1 MAINKKVI
9 TIFFF
14 AIVIVAAIASVSYF
28 NLPVNKVHI
37 KSELVMLGDFD
48 GNHTWDAAD
57 ETILRKIFKN
67 PFSFSRLD
75 LNKADVNR
83 NNLIDEEDIAVLTHL
98 YRYHDPYDAE
108 KKAVD
113 AGRTFPRPREMFR
126 YIPATEYVVQPLFA
140 LKHGI
145 AKNSP
150 LTFLSSLNTGNNTY
164 QNRLLTEI
172 YNEGLRFSLAYDARK
187 NTLTGIEKRYASE
200 KIEHCNNLYRKR
212 DYYNILLN
220 LITLVEDAETLTTK
234 GQSEFVAKLLYFR
247 DDLRS
252 LLTSPHYQAFVN
264 GSISYDK
271 VLDRISELL
280 DRDLAIKL
288 DVKSLSPP
296 RDFFKL
302 ENYADRAEWQYYKSR
317 NRKADFEKLVLYAQ
331 YDTRYL
337 RSAAATSRK
346 HQDPQLMNHNLP
358 MVLLFRE
365 ALHITGGDKKA
376 AVGLLDE
383 AIRIPFGWIKSIPHD
398 KLPKS
403 LAMEHFLLP
412 GNKED
417 GLDKSRHWNVFGG
430 ISLYKSPEESLVTA
444 LKREMNDLKEDGY
457 STNAM
462 TEFLRDTIANINGI
476 YHIVSID
483 PRLPY

>member
-1 MAINKKVI
+1 MIISKKPI
-9 TIFFF
+9 TILSSV
-14 AIVIVAAIASVSYF
+14 IVIVAAILSVIYF
-28 NLPVNKVHI
+28 NLPINKVHI

-57 ETILRKIFKN
+57 ETILHKILEN

-75 LNKADVNR
+75 LNKADINR
-83 NNLIDEEDIAVLTHL
+83 NNLIDEEDIAVLAHL

-108 KKAVD
+108 KKAAD
-113 AGRTFPRPREMFR
+113 AGRAFPRPREMFR
-126 YIPATEYVVQPLFA
+126 YIPATEYVLQPLFI

-145 AKNSP
+145 SKNSP
-150 LTFLSSLNTGNNTY
+150 LTFLPSISIVNNTY
-164 QNRLLTEI
+164 QDRLLAEI
-172 YNEGLRFSLAYDARK
+172 YNEALRFSLAYDARK
-187 NTLTGIEKRYASE
+187 NALAGIERKYASE
-200 KIEHCNNLYRKR
+200 KIEHCDELYRKK
-212 DYYNILLN
+212 DYYNLLLN

-234 GQSEFVAKLLYFR
+234 GQKEFVAKLLYFR
-247 DDLRS
+247 DDLRF
-252 LLTSPHYQAFVN
+252 LLASPLYRDFLS
-264 GSISYDK
+264 GKIPYDK
-271 VLDRISELL
+271 ILDRISELL
-280 DRDLAIKL
+280 DHDLAIKL
-288 DVKSLSPP
+288 DVKTLNPP
-296 RDFFKL
+296 RDFLNL
-302 ENYADRAEWQYYKSR
+302 ENYIDRAEWQYYKSR
-317 NRKADFEKLVLYAQ
+317 NRKTDFEKLVLYAQ

-337 RSAAATSRK
+337 RAAAATTRK

-365 ALHITGGDKKA
+365 ALHIARSDKKA

-383 AIRIPFGWIKSIPHD
+383 AIRIPFGWIKSIPGD

-403 LAMEHFLLP
+403 LAMENFLLP

-444 LKREMNDLKEDGY
+444 LKREMKDLKEDGY
-457 STNAM
+457 SANAM

-476 YHIVSID
+476 YHVVSID
-483 PRLPY
+483 PRSF